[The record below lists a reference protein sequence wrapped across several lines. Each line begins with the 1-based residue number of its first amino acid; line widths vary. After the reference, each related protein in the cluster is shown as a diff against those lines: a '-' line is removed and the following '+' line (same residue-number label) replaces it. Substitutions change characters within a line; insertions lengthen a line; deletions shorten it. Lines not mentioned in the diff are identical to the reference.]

1 MREALARVSLDAQW
15 FERVTPLAL
24 SASRSST
31 HDCAASSADGLSVPR
46 PPRWAAV
53 AALRHQSRTLQ
64 REPRAAGELLASL
77 RSRACPPPPPARA
90 SHRLR
95 TQAELMH
102 MCSCFFS
109 ACKRSWLALRA
120 SGPRSKT
127 SLASAVRTRLALAV
141 SSAVT
146 AFTRYVTLIRV
157 LYRFYNVHI
166 YCFCGPRTRQGSL
179 TDISYQRSFS

>member
-1 MREALARVSLDAQW
+1 LREALARVSLDAQW
-15 FERVTPLAL
+15 SERVTPLAL

-31 HDCAASSADGLSVPR
+31 HDCAAPSADDVSVPR
-46 PPRWAAV
+46 PPRWWPAV

-64 REPRAAGELLASL
+64 REPRAAGGLLAPSH
-77 RSRACPPPPPARA
+77 SRACRGRRRRRA

-120 SGPRSKT
+120 PGPRSMT
-127 SLASAVRTRLALAV
+127 SCLRCPDKV
-141 SSAVT
+141 SSGCIQRRHRFYMVRYLDT
-146 AFTRYVTLIRV
+146 SFIDFTTYISTVLAALGLGRV
-157 LYRFYNVHI
+157 L
-166 YCFCGPRTRQGSL
+166 
-179 TDISYQRSFS
+179 